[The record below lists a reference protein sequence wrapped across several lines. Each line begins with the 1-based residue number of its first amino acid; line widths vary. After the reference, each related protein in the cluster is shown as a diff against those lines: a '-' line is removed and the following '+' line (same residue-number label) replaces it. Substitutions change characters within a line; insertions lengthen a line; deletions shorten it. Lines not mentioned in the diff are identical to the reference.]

1 MVQSRA
7 EKTHAVMTK
16 CLRWVAIFL
25 VAALVVLLVGNIII
39 VSLGRRYRDVLV
51 FVMCYILT
59 GLCVVLPLYLAFHN
73 SYRLLEA
80 IGHGAGFLLLSAL
93 IWFFFA
99 VLFFFSYGPH
109 GREINNDG
117 WYAPEDKIVF
127 DDGRLA
133 VRDIKVYEPG
143 NCLWTGPVL
152 PQYERRH

>member
-7 EKTHAVMTK
+7 EKTHAVLTK

-25 VAALVVLLVGNIII
+25 VAALVLLFAGNIII

-51 FVMCYILT
+51 FVMCYIFT
-59 GLCVVLPLYLAFHN
+59 GLIIVLPLYAAFYASGRLREVL
-73 SYRLLEA
+73 SY
-80 IGHGAGFLLLSAL
+80 GAMYLLLPAL
-93 IWFFFA
+93 IWFFF
-99 VLFFFSYGPH
+99 VFPLFWSY

-127 DDGRLA
+127 NDGRLA